1 MIEKAKISDAKQIQS
16 VINIHAREGKMLER
30 SVMEIYESIRD
41 FFVYRKKDKIVG
53 VTALRIYWD
62 DLAEIRSVAVLK
74 SESGKGV
81 GDKLLKACFKDAK
94 EIGIKKVFVLTY
106 IPEYFKKYGF
116 KVVDKSTL
124 PHKIWK
130 DCVKC
135 PKFPDCGEVP
145 MVKQIT
151 KDK

>member
-1 MIEKAKISDAKQIQS
+1 MIEKARISDGKQIQS
-16 VINIHAREGKMLER
+16 VISVHAKDGKMLER
-30 SVMEIYESIRD
+30 SVLEIYEAIRD
-41 FFVYRKKDKIVG
+41 FFVFRKNGKIVG
-53 VTALRIYWD
+53 VSALRIYWD

-74 SESGKGV
+74 SEAGKGV
-81 GDKLLKACFKDAK
+81 GEKLLKACFKDAK
-94 EIGIKKVFVLTY
+94 KLGIKKVFVLTY
-106 IPEYFKKYGF
+106 IPEYFKKHGF
-116 KVVDKSTL
+116 YVVDKSTL

-145 MVKQIT
+145 MVKEIT

>member
-1 MIEKAKISDAKQIQS
+1 MIEKARISDGKQIQS
-16 VINIHAREGKMLER
+16 LINTHAKEGKMLER
-30 SVMEIYESIRD
+30 SVLEIYESIRD
-41 FFVYRKKDKIVG
+41 FFVFKKNGKIVG

-74 SESGKGV
+74 SEAGKGI
-81 GDKLLKACFKDAK
+81 GEKLLKACFKDAK
-94 EIGIKKVFVLTY
+94 QLAIKKVFVLTY

-116 KVVDKSTL
+116 NVVDKSIL

-145 MVKQIT
+145 MVKQI
-151 KDK
+151 

>member
-1 MIEKAKISDAKQIQS
+1 MIEKAKIRDGASIQN
-16 VINIHAREGKMLER
+16 VINTHAKEGKMLQR
-30 SVMEIYESIRD
+30 SILEIYETIRD
-41 FFVYRKKDKIVG
+41 FFVYREKGKVLG
-53 VTALRIYWD
+53 VTALSICWE

-74 SESGKGV
+74 SESGKGI
-81 GDKLLKACFKDAK
+81 GDKLLKASFKEAK
-94 EIGIKKVFVLTY
+94 KLGIKKVFVLTY

-116 KVVDKSTL
+116 KNVDKSTL

-145 MVKQIT
+145 MVKKI
-151 KDK
+151 